1 MENSVKAL
9 RSELDSLRE
18 AQGKLDKTVKDL
30 KESVD
35 FGHGRIDQ
43 IELQVFKHDSTFK
56 EVKES
61 LEKKYIYLEAY
72 SRHEDLKFAG
82 IPEAEA
88 EGQEDKRGIIVEFL
102 PNQLGIHHPQ
112 HIEFQ
117 RKHRIG
123 KKE

>member
-9 RSELDSLRE
+9 KSELDSLRE

-43 IELQVFKHDSTFK
+43 IELQVVKHDSTFK

-72 SRHEDLKFAG
+72 SRREDLKFAG
-82 IPEAEA
+82 IPETEA

-102 PNQLGIHHPQ
+102 PNQLGIHHP
-112 HIEFQ
+112 
-117 RKHRIG
+117 
-123 KKE
+123 